1 MKEINRN
8 ALQDKKVIKKRDIK
22 KLKLEKNN
30 NFTSRTYVPK
40 RTFKKN
46 IVLPIAFG
54 IVFLCGTNLFKVEGE
69 VVAKDLESSSVT
81 NEDDK
86 ELNKKH
92 NNNYD
97 YFLVGSSSDKS
108 KVIDFLYGPL
118 GQIVYK
124 YSEMYGV
131 DPNVIAAM
139 CMQESSLMHNECI
152 PGGSKYYG
160 YGVGIM
166 QLESPS
172 GQEISAYNYLTGQ
185 FDTEY
190 ITMDNACNMEMNIKI
205 GCMIFQNSLKSNYGN
220 ILLAIQSHNYG
231 QPMLDLILEQE
242 YSGAVS
248 SIKQD
253 YEDLEWI
260 KDVKTA
266 HEDPQKYLFDWDED
280 SYGDGNYISNVL
292 KYCPSDKVTYN
303 YNGCKYTFD
312 LKNLKIIKIEELGTK
327 IK

>member
-1 MKEINRN
+1 
-8 ALQDKKVIKKRDIK
+8 
-22 KLKLEKNN
+22 
-30 NFTSRTYVPK
+30 
-40 RTFKKN
+40 
-46 IVLPIAFG
+46 
-54 IVFLCGTNLFKVEGE
+54 
-69 VVAKDLESSSVT
+69 
-81 NEDDK
+81 
-86 ELNKKH
+86 
-92 NNNYD
+92 
-97 YFLVGSSSDKS
+97 
-108 KVIDFLYGPL
+108 
-118 GQIVYK
+118 
-124 YSEMYGV
+124 
-131 DPNVIAAM
+131 
-139 CMQESSLMHNECI
+139 
-152 PGGSKYYG
+152 
-160 YGVGIM
+160 M

-205 GCMIFQNSLKSNYGN
+205 GCMIFQNSLKRNYGN

-242 YSGAVS
+242 YSG
-248 SIKQD
+248 
-253 YEDLEWI
+253 
-260 KDVKTA
+260 A